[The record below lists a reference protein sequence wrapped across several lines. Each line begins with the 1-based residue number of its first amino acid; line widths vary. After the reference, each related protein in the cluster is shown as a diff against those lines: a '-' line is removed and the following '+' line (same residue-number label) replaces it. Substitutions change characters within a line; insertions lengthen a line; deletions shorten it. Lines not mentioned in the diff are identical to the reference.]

1 MVPQT
6 HPPAAEAEV
15 DFGEFTASIAGQV
28 IKLYMFCM
36 RLSHSG
42 KAFHVGYANQ
52 TQESFLDGPCASVR
66 GLRWGADRDDPL
78 RQFETGGD
86 PDRVGQGT
94 LRTSP
99 VRGYAVPLRLRLVLL
114 RPRRRGSM

>member
-28 IKLYMFCM
+28 MKLYMFCM

-52 TQESFLDGPCASVR
+52 TQESFLDGHVR
-66 GLRWGADRDDPL
+66 A
-78 RQFETGGD
+78 FETFGGY
-86 PDRVGQGT
+86 VGVNPQGD
-94 LRTSP
+94 SP
-99 VRGYAVPLRLRLVLL
+99 RRQRWCSPPRSTDALVAVPGPL
-114 RPRRRGSM
+114 